1 MHTEVRVSLTLEV
14 QTLWCSD
21 TVKVKLLRRLAY
33 DLWCCSQR
41 NWVYGVAF
49 LPVLLCFLFCNW
61 LHYFLASS
69 LFAFSFFF
77 GRGVVK
83 SPSQPSSDIL
93 QGHPVIHCQVFCR
106 LLCSSL
112 VTFVGLAACRY
123 WRFCNHSAFLAM
135 TGCLM
140 QILSPCTRL
149 RWQSEP
155 GHMQGVPV

>member
-14 QTLWCSD
+14 QTLWRSD

-33 DLWCCSQR
+33 DHWCSSHG

-49 LPVLLCFLFCNW
+49 LSLLLCFLFCNR
-61 LHYFLASS
+61 LHYFLASL

-77 GRGVVK
+77 LGGGEGGGGEVK

-112 VTFVGLAACRY
+112 VTFVGLTVCS
-123 WRFCNHSAFLAM
+123 N
-135 TGCLM
+135 
-140 QILSPCTRL
+140 
-149 RWQSEP
+149 
-155 GHMQGVPV
+155 